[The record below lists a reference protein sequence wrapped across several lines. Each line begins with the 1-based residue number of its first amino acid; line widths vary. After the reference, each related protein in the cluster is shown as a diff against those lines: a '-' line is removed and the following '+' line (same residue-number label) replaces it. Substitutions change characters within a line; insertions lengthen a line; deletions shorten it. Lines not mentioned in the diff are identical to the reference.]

1 MHIQTTSMQ
10 MDINSAEDVL
20 NDLGNPLHGM
30 EIQKETNRDYQVD
43 PSADIQ
49 SQNTRNGLDGIMS
62 QISKEMKSL
71 RKTKKKIRRMRR

>member
-20 NDLGNPLHGM
+20 NELGNPMHGM